1 MRPWIVLGLFVSL
14 GVVGYGERD
23 RDRDKT
29 FDDVVRKNAERML
42 EEGRRIFRFD
52 TFGDEAF
59 WSGALKLHQA
69 IAGERNG
76 GVGPGVSPATALAV
90 GLKVDAE
97 ALPDDVLKAIRRGR
111 VNLNDPAV
119 TLALLDLNA
128 VVGLTGRRGP
138 DGRLA
143 TVGIQCSL
151 CHSTVDN
158 SVAPG
163 IGRRLDGWPNRDL
176 NVGAIIALA
185 PDLSVVADLLQTDQ
199 ATVRTVLNSWGPG
212 KFDAELF
219 LDGKAFRPD
228 GKSAA
233 TLHPGG
239 VRTRRRQPAHLYRL
253 GRRRALERVR
263 RQPRDARPGH
273 VHRRAARR
281 SAAVSGRGARRIRQ
295 RAQRSGS
302 HHVEAAGAALL
313 PAVDSGAGAAA
324 RLVRAGRRP
333 NGARRSSTAARPARA
348 ATCRRST
355 PSRAGTCTRRRR
367 SASTTSRPTARPTG
381 RYRTTPL
388 GGLFTRQKGGFYH
401 DGRFADLRAVVDH
414 YNVAFNL
421 NLTEQ
426 AKRDLVEYL
435 KSL

>member
-151 CHSTVDN
+151 CHSMVDN

-199 ATVRTVLNSWGPG
+199 ATVRTVVNSWG
-212 KFDAELF
+212 
-219 LDGKAFRPD
+219 
-228 GKSAA
+228 
-233 TLHPGG
+233 
-239 VRTRRRQPAHLYRL
+239 
-253 GRRRALERVR
+253 RA
-263 RQPRDARPGH
+263 
-273 VHRRAARR
+273 
-281 SAAVSGRGARRIRQ
+281 S
-295 RAQRSGS
+295 
-302 HHVEAAGAALL
+302 
-313 PAVDSGAGAAA
+313 
-324 RLVRAGRRP
+324 
-333 NGARRSSTAARPARA
+333 
-348 ATCRRST
+348 ST
-355 PSRAGTCTRRRR
+355 PSCF
-367 SASTTSRPTARPTG
+367 SMARPSGPTE
-381 RYRTTPL
+381 R
-388 GGLFTRQKGGFYH
+388 
-401 DGRFADLRAVVDH
+401 ALR
-414 YNVAFNL
+414 
-421 NLTEQ
+421 
-426 AKRDLVEYL
+426 R
-435 KSL
+435 